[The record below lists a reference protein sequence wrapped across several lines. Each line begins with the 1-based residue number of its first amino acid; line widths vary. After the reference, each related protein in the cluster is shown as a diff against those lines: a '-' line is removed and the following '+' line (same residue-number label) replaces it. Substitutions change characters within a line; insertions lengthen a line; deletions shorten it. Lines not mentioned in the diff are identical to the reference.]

1 MKKIITFKKFN
12 KKRSKWANSLS
23 KDKKVKK
30 LSNDLYIK
38 ADKHNFCYLY
48 NWLGEPM
55 LQTPDD
61 ILTLQELIFKTKPD
75 VIIEIGVAWA
85 GTLLLYDTLSN
96 FSGTKKIIGVD
107 IFIPDDLKKRIFSKS
122 KSKKI
127 KLLTAD
133 STDKITFNKIKKLCG
148 KYKNILIHLDSNHT
162 KDHVLKEINLYSNLL
177 KKNNYLVV
185 GDTIIE
191 NIPTQKHRKREW
203 SKGNNPFNA
212 IVEFLKKN
220 KNFKIDK
227 TINFK
232 QLLTN
237 NPNGYLRKIK

>member
-12 KKRSKWANSLS
+12 KRRLKWAHALS

-30 LSNDLYIK
+30 LSRDLYVK
-38 ADKHNFCYLY
+38 ADRHNFCYLY

-61 ILTLQELIFKTKPD
+61 IITLQELIFETRPD

-122 KSKKI
+122 RSKKI
-127 KLLTAD
+127 KLLNAD
-133 STDKITFNKIKKLCG
+133 STSKITFNKIKKLCG
-148 KYKNILIHLDSNHT
+148 QYKNILIHLDSNHT
-162 KDHVLKEINLYSNLL
+162 KNHVLKEINLYSSLL
-177 KKNNYLVV
+177 KKNNYLIV

-191 NIPTQKHRKREW
+191 NIPKQIHRKREW
-203 SKGNNPFNA
+203 SKGNNPYNA

-220 KNFKIDK
+220 NNFEIDE
-227 TINFK
+227 TVNFK

-237 NPNGYLRKIK
+237 NPNGYLKKIK